1 MRVAITLVALTL
13 LLVGCAAPPP
23 PLSTSSGRPEV
34 FLAATT
40 KKQVMDRIVSAG
52 LGRGLQI
59 KSSND
64 YGVVLAK
71 KAEGVAAAFLYGSRY
86 DSTPELR
93 VHFNLV
99 DMNGGVQVYARGE
112 IVTNPGSGFE
122 RVNDLTQ
129 SSGQDLQSMLMD
141 LQRAVGSAPTSSV
154 VNSVPVTSPAPAQPA
169 QVESAAGPK
178 PPTAGGMDM
187 PQAERLARAQ
197 SCNAAPSPALIAKGP
212 GFETYSV
219 ACSNGDTMMVRCEF
233 GNCRSLK

>member
-1 MRVAITLVALTL
+1 MRVAIAVVALTL
-13 LLVGCAAPPP
+13 LLVGCATPPP

-34 FLAATT
+34 FLAETT

-59 KSSND
+59 KTSNE

-93 VHFNLV
+93 VHFNMV

-141 LQRAVGSAPTSSV
+141 LQRAVGNAPVASTAGS
-154 VNSVPVTSPAPAQPA
+154 APAQVQTQPMQADSAGSA
-169 QVESAAGPK
+169 QR
-178 PPTAGGMDM
+178 TAGGVDM
-187 PQAERLARAQ
+187 LQAERLARAQ
-197 SCNAAPSPALIAKGP
+197 TCSGAPMPNLIAKGP